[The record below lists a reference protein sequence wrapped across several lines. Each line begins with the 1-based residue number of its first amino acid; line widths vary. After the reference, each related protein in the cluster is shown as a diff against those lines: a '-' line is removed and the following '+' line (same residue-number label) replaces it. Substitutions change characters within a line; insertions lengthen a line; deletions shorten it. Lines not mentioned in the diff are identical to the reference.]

1 MREMEELTSIDAIE
15 RFIADHPLSFLYV
28 SRQDCSVCH
37 AILPKLRE
45 LLERFPSI
53 SLGRIQAETVGEI
66 ASKYLIFTAPTLL
79 FFMQGKEML
88 REDRFVQFGVLE
100 RKLENLIELLN

>member
-1 MREMEELTSIDAIE
+1 MKEMEELFSIEAIE
-15 RFIADHPLSFLYV
+15 QFIANHPLSFLYV

-53 SLGRIQAETVGEI
+53 KLGYIQAEEVGEI

-79 FFMQGKEML
+79 FF
-88 REDRFVQFGVLE
+88 
-100 RKLENLIELLN
+100 IEEKKS

>member
-1 MREMEELTSIDAIE
+1 MRVMEELISIDAIE
-15 RFIADHPLSFLYV
+15 RFIANHRLSFLYV

-53 SLGRIQAETVGEI
+53 SLGHIQAETVGEI

-79 FFMQGKEML
+79 FFIEGKEML

-100 RKLENLIELLN
+100 RKLENLIELLK